1 SLLLT
6 LLARTWTRI
15 GAHRARTR
23 AEKRL
28 HTAIDDVART
38 RVITPVRDILTAH
51 RTTRENLDKIL
62 AS

>member
-1 SLLLT
+1 
-6 LLARTWTRI
+6 LARTWTRI